1 MNLSRSFNSVS
12 SRLAKI
18 IAAIAIAGAALA
30 GLLHGW
36 QWALGFLVG
45 AAASY
50 YNFRNLV
57 GIVQSL
63 GTTQSHGKIGALAWV
78 LFRLILLLVGAFV
91 IIKWTRVNLYAA
103 CAGLFAPVAAVFL
116 EAILERTYA
125 S

>member
-1 MNLSRSFNSVS
+1 MSLSRSFSSVS
-12 SRLAKI
+12 SRLGKI
-18 IAAIAIAGAALA
+18 IAAIAIVGSALA

-36 QWALGFLVG
+36 TWALGFLLG
-45 AAASY
+45 AVASY
-50 YNFRNLV
+50 FNFRNLA
-57 GIVQSL
+57 GIVESL
-63 GTTQSHGKIGALAWV
+63 GTPHSQGKLGTLAWV

-91 IIKWTRVNLYAA
+91 IIKWTRVNLYAG